1 MKKETSRPPP
11 FYLYLQASG
20 CLTSH
25 RREDHRT
32 WSEYQ
37 TWSSHSTINPN
48 GTLGKLLAL
57 LSLYSIPFKMD
68 KDIATH
74 PSSSWGFSDDWCRWK
89 IKLWGIQRSSE
100 KLTSHSHRSISHV
113 PQPYR
118 VDSKNLPVN
127 RLREDMSLR
136 GWSHVNY
143 YIKPECSVTILH

>member
-1 MKKETSRPPP
+1 MQSPEKNSRIPCTRARAHTHTQDLQGGLIQDTGQVVKKRWFLKRGLTLLSTICLELLPLSSEKRNFAPP
-11 FYLYLQASG
+11 FHLYLQASG

-25 RREDHRT
+25 RREDYRT

-37 TWSSHSTINPN
+37 TWSSHSTINLN

-89 IKLWGIQRSSE
+89 IKL
-100 KLTSHSHRSISHV
+100 
-113 PQPYR
+113 
-118 VDSKNLPVN
+118 
-127 RLREDMSLR
+127 
-136 GWSHVNY
+136 
-143 YIKPECSVTILH
+143 